1 MKQSIS
7 TKSIV
12 VLAFTLSIALLN
24 GCTSSASYTPLTGA
38 EPAINSDLTRAPRTL
53 RLFYDA
59 LPVVDSSS
67 LKLTGP
73 DGEHKLRGMH
83 TMGMDDLMIE
93 ILDPVTDGE
102 YLVEWVTKVGDDPA
116 TYSGSFT
123 FRVNAE

>member
-7 TKSIV
+7 IKRMSALS
-12 VLAFTLSIALLN
+12 LAFATLVLSA
-24 GCTSSASYTPLTGA
+24 CASSTSYTPLTGA
-38 EPAINSDLTRAPRTL
+38 EPGIGSELTRPPRTM

-59 LPVVDSSS
+59 LPVVESSS

-73 DGEHKLRGMH
+73 NGEHKLRGLH

-93 ILDPVTDGE
+93 ILDPVTNGE
-102 YLVEWVTKVGDDPA
+102 YLVEWETKVGDDPI

-123 FRVNAE
+123 FQVSQ